1 MAVLALN
8 PRLRRITIM
17 GCQRELTLAE
27 MLADSIVQAVMKAD
41 GVDAKVLE
49 AQLRSLARDLSKM
62 PRASRNELMSGES
75 RYL

>member
-1 MAVLALN
+1 MTGHLTGV
-8 PRLRRITIM
+8 RIAIM

-27 MLADSIVQAVMKAD
+27 ILADSIVQAVMKAD

-49 AQLRSLARDLSKM
+49 AQLQSLARDLPKM

-75 RYL
+75 R

>member
-8 PRLRRITIM
+8 PRFRRIATM

-41 GVDAKVLE
+41 GVDAKMLE
-49 AQLRSLARDLSKM
+49 AQLQCLARDLPKM

-75 RYL
+75 R

>member
-8 PRLRRITIM
+8 PRFRRVAIM

-41 GVDAKVLE
+41 GVDPKVLE
-49 AQLRSLARDLSKM
+49 TQLQSLARDLSKM
-62 PRASRNELMSGES
+62 PRASRHELMSGES

>member
-8 PRLRRITIM
+8 PRFRRIATM

-41 GVDAKVLE
+41 GVDAKMLE
-49 AQLRSLARDLSKM
+49 AQLQSLARDLPKM
-62 PRASRNELMSGES
+62 PRAGRNELMSGES
-75 RYL
+75 R

>member
-8 PRLRRITIM
+8 PRFRRIAIM

-27 MLADSIVQAVMKAD
+27 MLADSIVQALMKAD
-41 GVDAKVLE
+41 GVDPKVLE
-49 AQLRSLARDLSKM
+49 AQLQSLARDLSKM

>member
-49 AQLRSLARDLSKM
+49 AQLQSLARDLSKM

>member
-8 PRLRRITIM
+8 PRFRRIATM
-17 GCQRELTLAE
+17 DCQRELTLAE
-27 MLADSIVQAVMKAD
+27 MLADSIVQALMKAD
-41 GVDAKVLE
+41 GVDPKVLE
-49 AQLRSLARDLSKM
+49 AQFQSLARDLSKM

>member
-8 PRLRRITIM
+8 PRFRRITIM

>member
-8 PRLRRITIM
+8 PRFRRIAIM

-27 MLADSIVQAVMKAD
+27 ILADSIVQAVMKAD

-49 AQLRSLARDLSKM
+49 AQLQSLARDLPKM

-75 RYL
+75 R

>member
-8 PRLRRITIM
+8 PRFRRITIM

-49 AQLRSLARDLSKM
+49 AQLQSLARDLSKM